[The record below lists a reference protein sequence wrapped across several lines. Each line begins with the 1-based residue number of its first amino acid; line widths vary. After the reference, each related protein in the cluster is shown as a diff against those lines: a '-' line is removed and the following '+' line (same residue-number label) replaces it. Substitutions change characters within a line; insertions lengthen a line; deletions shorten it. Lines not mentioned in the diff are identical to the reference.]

1 MTSLTRLATIRID
14 CEEFFAYLHLVLTHK
29 PATDKL
35 IEDFLADVL
44 QPYIDKG
51 TVPTFINQVLAPY
64 RDGVA
69 DHRAPQRYRTA
80 RRGA

>member
-1 MTSLTRLATIRID
+1 M
-14 CEEFFAYLHLVLTHK
+14 LTHK

-51 TVPTFINQVLAPY
+51 KKTYFVCCKLYFHEAWCK
-64 RDGVA
+64 
-69 DHRAPQRYRTA
+69 
-80 RRGA
+80 

>member
-1 MTSLTRLATIRID
+1 M
-14 CEEFFAYLHLVLTHK
+14 LTHK

-64 RDGVA
+64 AMAWRIS
-69 DHRAPQRYRTA
+69 APQRYRTA

>member
-1 MTSLTRLATIRID
+1 M
-14 CEEFFAYLHLVLTHK
+14 LTHK

-64 RDGVA
+64 AMAWPWFWRYARHEPQTATNRRRPARD
-69 DHRAPQRYRTA
+69 TN
-80 RRGA
+80 